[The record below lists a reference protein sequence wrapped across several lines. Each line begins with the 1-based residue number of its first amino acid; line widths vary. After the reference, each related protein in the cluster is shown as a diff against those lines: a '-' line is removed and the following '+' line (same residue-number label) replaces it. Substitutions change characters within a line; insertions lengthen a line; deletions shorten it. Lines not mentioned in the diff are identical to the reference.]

1 MFTRSRI
8 RELAE
13 VEQLVRNQLMM
24 MLMMMMRKR

>member
-24 MLMMMMRKR
+24 MMMMRKR